1 MAKAL
6 PLQRI
11 CELLRY
17 DKSTGKLY
25 WKAKRGGNIVEGDE
39 AGCIAATGYVQIAID
54 NVPYTAHRIVYAM
67 NIGKEIFQNI
77 DHIDGNKT
85 NNLFNNLREATESSN
100 AKNRVS
106 LGCSKVPS
114 GWAAKITV
122 DYKPKHL
129 GIFKSK
135 EEAHKAYLDA
145 KKEYHPESTG
155 RKYSEQV

>member
-1 MAKAL
+1 MAKDL

-17 DKSTGKLY
+17 DDNTGKLY
-25 WKAKRGGNIVEGDE
+25 WKSNRGGGVVKDDE
-39 AGCIAATGYVQIAID
+39 AGCIAATGYVQIYID
-54 NVPYTAHRIVYAM
+54 NVPYTAHRLVYAM
-67 NIGKEIFQNI
+67 NTGKEVFQNI
-77 DHIDGNKT
+77 DHIDGNRT

-106 LGCSKVPS
+106 LGCSKVSS

-122 DYKPKHL
+122 DYKQKHL

-135 EEAHKAYLDA
+135 EEAHTAYLAA
-145 KKEYHPESTG
+145 KSKYHPESTE